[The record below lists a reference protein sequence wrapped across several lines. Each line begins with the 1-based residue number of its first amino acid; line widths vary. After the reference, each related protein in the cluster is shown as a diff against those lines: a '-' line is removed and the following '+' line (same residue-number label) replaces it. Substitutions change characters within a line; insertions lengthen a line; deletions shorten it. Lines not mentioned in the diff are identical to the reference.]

1 MSIFKDEFEMKKK
14 VVYLRSCGHARASCW
29 VADGVSVLLL
39 GMDYLNEIPEVA
51 IMLDNYTVLVS
62 NG

>member
-1 MSIFKDEFEMKKK
+1 MSILKDEFEMKKR
-14 VVYLRSCGHARASCW
+14 VGYLRSCGHSRTSRW
-29 VADGVSVLLL
+29 VADGVSILLL

-51 IMLDNYTVLVS
+51 IVLDNYTILVS